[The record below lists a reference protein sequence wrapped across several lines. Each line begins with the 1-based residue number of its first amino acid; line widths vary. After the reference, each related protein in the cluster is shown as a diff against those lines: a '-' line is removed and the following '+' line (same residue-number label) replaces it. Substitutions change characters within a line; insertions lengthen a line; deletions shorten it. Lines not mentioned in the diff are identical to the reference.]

1 MLIDI
6 LLVIEVLHKI
16 ISLSVV
22 YPHMI
27 YEHGELEWNDIDRGN
42 GRTRRETWSSATLST
57 TNPTWNDPG
66 VNPGFSYERPDTNR
80 LSHGTAVVDIKLYR
94 NEICLVNEKW

>member
-22 YPHMI
+22 YPQMI
-27 YEHGELEWNDIDRGN
+27 YSYEHGELEWNDIDRGN
-42 GRTRRETWSSATLST
+42 
-57 TNPTWNDPG
+57 
-66 VNPGFSYERPDTNR
+66 
-80 LSHGTAVVDIKLYR
+80 
-94 NEICLVNEKW
+94 